1 MDTKETILEILS
13 EMHPEVDDF
22 ESIQELVHGGTLD
35 SLNIVMLVA
44 ELNDHFDIE
53 IPPQEIT
60 YENFDTV
67 EGLVNMVNRLM
78 DAGVLL

>member
-1 MDTKETILEILS
+1 MNTKEIILELLS

-22 ESIQELVHGGTLD
+22 ESIPDLVHGETLD

-44 ELNDHFDIE
+44 DLCDKFDIE
-53 IPPQEIT
+53 IPPQEIV

-67 EGLVNMVNRLM
+67 DGLVKMVERLQEN
-78 DAGVLL
+78 